1 VKITKYAEGITSFKS
16 ALNVRPGDTV
26 ALARIADAE
35 KQLALA
41 GEKAKNDAEYA
52 RLIAEGDANVKIT
65 KYAEG
70 ITSFKSA
77 LNVRPGDTVALARIA
92 DAEKQLA
99 LAGEK
104 AKNDAEYTRLIAEGD
119 ANVKITKYA
128 EGITSFKSALNV
140 RPGDT
145 VALARIADAEK
156 QLALAG
162 EKAKNDAEYSRL
174 LAEGDANVK
183 ITKYAEGITSFKSAL
198 NVRPGDA
205 VALARITD
213 AEKQLALAGEKAKN
227 DAEYTRLIADGDASV
242 KITKYAE
249 GITSF
254 KSALNVRP
262 GDAVALERIA
272 DAEKLIIASKQQK
285 YKETVEK
292 ADQLFASKSYPGS
305 KQLYQQALALDPAPT
320 YPADRIREIDKIIA
334 AQLQADAHARELENA
349 KTKLYNDAVNR
360 GEAYF
365 MAKQYPDAISAYTD
379 AQKIKPS
386 EIVPPQKIKEIQSII
401 DALAAKALDDKRS
414 ATESKLSSAE
424 KSYLEKIRLA
434 DENFKNSQWTV
445 ARFYYIE
452 SLKYKKGD
460 NYSLEKVD
468 ACDKLIGSGI
478 TAEKMQEYN
487 SKITKAD
494 DDLKAQNYSSAKFYY
509 RGASDIL
516 KWETYPIKQLKE
528 IDRIVTEKL
537 NESDQKLFKENLDKA
552 DDAFSHLEY
561 TVARFYYNKASQI
574 IQSDHVVSRLKEIE
588 SITNGSEAKIRDA
601 SYDDFIK
608 KGDDA
613 VKQNNSS
620 IARFYFQKASIL
632 KPNENYPKEQLKKL
646 DSETDNP

>member
-1 VKITKYAEGITSFKS
+1 
-16 ALNVRPGDTV
+16 
-26 ALARIADAE
+26 
-35 KQLALA
+35 
-41 GEKAKNDAEYA
+41 
-52 RLIAEGDANVKIT
+52 
-65 KYAEG
+65 
-70 ITSFKSA
+70 
-77 LNVRPGDTVALARIA
+77 
-92 DAEKQLA
+92 
-99 LAGEK
+99 
-104 AKNDAEYTRLIAEGD
+104 
-119 ANVKITKYA
+119 
-128 EGITSFKSALNV
+128 
-140 RPGDT
+140 
-145 VALARIADAEK
+145 
-156 QLALAG
+156 
-162 EKAKNDAEYSRL
+162 
-174 LAEGDANVK
+174 
-183 ITKYAEGITSFKSAL
+183 
-198 NVRPGDA
+198 
-205 VALARITD
+205 
-213 AEKQLALAGEKAKN
+213 
-227 DAEYTRLIADGDASV
+227 
-242 KITKYAE
+242 
-249 GITSF
+249 
-254 KSALNVRP
+254 
-262 GDAVALERIA
+262 
-272 DAEKLIIASKQQK
+272 
-285 YKETVEK
+285 
-292 ADQLFASKSYPGS
+292 
-305 KQLYQQALALDPAPT
+305 
-320 YPADRIREIDKIIA
+320 
-334 AQLQADAHARELENA
+334 
-349 KTKLYNDAVNR
+349 
-360 GEAYF
+360 

-401 DALAAKALDDKRS
+401 DALAAKALDDKQS
-414 ATESKLSSAE
+414 AAESKLSSAE

-487 SKITKAD
+487 SKIAKAD

-516 KWETYPIKQLKE
+516 RWEAYPIKQLKE

-537 NESDQKLFKENLDKA
+537 NESDQKLFTENLNKA
-552 DDAFSHLEY
+552 DDAFNHLEY

-574 IQSDHVVSRLKEIE
+574 IQSDHVVSRLKEID